1 VADFRTGDVVQLKSG
16 GPSLT
21 VLEVKGEAVTC
32 IWFDST
38 LHVQQATF
46 GGELLT
52 EPVRKPAAGTPAR
65 APAGPGRKPA
75 AR

>member
-16 GPSLT
+16 GPSLV

-32 IWFDST
+32 IWFDADH
-38 LHVQQATF
+38 HVQQATF

-52 EPVRKPAAGTPAR
+52 EPARKPTGTPAR
-65 APAGPGRKPA
+65 APAAPARKPA

>member
-1 VADFRTGDVVQLKSG
+1 MADVRTGDIVQLKSG

-21 VLEVKGEAVTC
+21 VLEVKGETVTC
-32 IWFDST
+32 IWFDAD

-46 GGELLT
+46 GAELLT
-52 EPVRKPAAGTPAR
+52 EPVRKPTGTPAR